1 MRCKKLK
8 NKENIPLLIS
18 FLIGIIVGFIISPIK
33 KGIAIFSYNGN
44 HNGVSGKIQKNLD
57 KLDE

>member
-1 MRCKKLK
+1 MCNFFKYKKSF
-8 NKENIPLLIS
+8 PLLIS
-18 FLIGIIVGFIISPIK
+18 FFIGIAVGFVISPVK

-44 HNGVSGKIQKNLD
+44 YTNDSGTVKKNLD

>member
-1 MRCKKLK
+1 MCNFFKDKKSF
-8 NKENIPLLIS
+8 PLLIS
-18 FLIGIIVGFIISPIK
+18 FLIGIAVGFVISPVK

-44 HNGVSGKIQKNLD
+44 YNSDSGTVKKNLD

>member
-1 MRCKKLK
+1 MCNFLKDKKSF
-8 NKENIPLLIS
+8 PLLIS
-18 FLIGIIVGFIISPIK
+18 FLIGVIIGLVISPVK

-44 HNGVSGKIQKNLD
+44 YNGSSGAVKKNLD